1 MGTPTTT
8 RPCPSMPSPAS
19 ELDLGPFD
27 DVCIREVITRL
38 SIVVGGSLHAAVTTA
53 VEDNIFG
60 PDDTPHTA
68 IQKGELLVRIDAA
81 TKALDALLS
90 TFDEAFPAPAQVEEG
105 F

>member
-27 DVCIREVITRL
+27 DVCIREVISRL
-38 SIVVGGSLHAAVTTA
+38 SIVVGGSLDQAVTEA
-53 VEDNIFG
+53 VHGTVFG
-60 PDDTPHTA
+60 PDDTMNQTGA
-68 IQKGELLVRIDAA
+68 KAELLVRLDAA
-81 TKALDALLS
+81 TKAMDALLS
-90 TFDEAFPAPAQVEEG
+90 TFDEAFPAPAPVEEG